1 MSKFDLLLRNGT
13 VATAAD
19 TFQAD
24 VAIKDGRVVA
34 LGNDLGTAEQEI
46 DASGKLLLPGGVEGH
61 CHIEQI
67 SSSGI
72 MTADDFY
79 SGTVSAVFGGTT
91 TVIPFAAQQKG
102 DSLRQTVEAYHECA
116 GPK

>member
-1 MSKFDLLLRNGT
+1 MSNFDLLIRNGT

-24 VAIKDGRVVA
+24 VAVKDGRVMA
-34 LGNDLGTAEQEI
+34 LGHNLGAADQEI

-91 TVIPFAAQQKG
+91 TMCSTPV
-102 DSLRQTVEAYHECA
+102 L
-116 GPK
+116 